1 MFRGKNFLIKELYV
15 KSKGILSLQKHFHR
29 AEHWLITQGAPKI
42 TLNKKII
49 MLPARI
55 TKWKG
60 VDDFINLINLIN
72 DETIHGIVVGPVSK
86 SKQKFFKKLQS
97 KVQKLNLETKITF
110 CGSRS
115 DIVNVYKFA
124 DIVYNLSKTPE
135 PFGRTTIEA
144 ASVGTKIMGWDHGGT
159 KEILSEL
166 FPDGLVKL
174 EDIQALKEKTLEL
187 LSDDDKKPK
196 PNTFTSERMINST
209 LEVYRSLLEQS

>member
-1 MFRGKNFLIKELYV
+1 
-15 KSKGILSLQKHFHR
+15 
-29 AEHWLITQGAPKI
+29 
-42 TLNKKII
+42 

-60 VDDFINLINLIN
+60 VDDFIDLINLIN

-174 EDIQALKEKTLEL
+174 DDIQALKEKTLEL
-187 LSDDDKKPK
+187 LSDDDIKPK
-196 PNTFTSERMINST
+196 PNIFTSERMINST